1 MSYEEYLNDVG
12 DINVFVLIAN
22 ENLDPHNFDDPIKK
36 IFIDKYII
44 TIDPKDVTYMNYFI
58 RQ

>member
-12 DINVFVLIAN
+12 DINAFVLIAN

-44 TIDPKDVTYMNYFI
+44 TIDPKDVTYG
-58 RQ
+58 